1 MIGKIVDFLQI
12 AEKLECEY
20 RLTRMSD
27 GKNQAVASH
36 SWNMA
41 MMAMVLRPY
50 LQTPVDML
58 RVLQM
63 CLLHDLPEA
72 IAHDVPLHQ
81 QTPQVR
87 AEKHVRESL
96 AIEQIVG
103 MLDNDEVRSCMTEYE
118 ARQTPEAQL
127 VKALDVLDT
136 GVQHM
141 CASDLSYVGEFYN
154 NFYWKMFFD
163 DDFVRMFDFE
173 PVLRQVMDEIRARV
187 ADRLRQEQDIDV
199 KVFKK

>member
-1 MIGKIVDFLQI
+1 MIEKIVDFLQI

-136 GVQHM
+136 GVQHL
-141 CASDLSYVGEFYN
+141 CTSDLSYVGEFDN

-187 ADRLRQEQDIDV
+187 ADRLHQEQDIDV